1 MSAALAQP
9 VDQPVARPAACPA
22 AQRAAAHRHG
32 VPGLTRRLASG
43 LGATAL
49 FAALFA
55 ALPPAHAEAPL
66 QPTQVPGYYRA
77 MVGAMQVTA
86 LHDGQIQLDA
96 KLLKNASPVQIQQ
109 ALARMFR
116 SNPTSTAVN
125 AYLVNLGSRLVL
137 VDAGAG
143 RLFGPALGQ
152 VLANL
157 KAAGYQ
163 PEQVDD
169 VLITHL
175 HGDHVGGLLTADG
188 QPAFPRATLHVAQ
201 TEADFWLSEQRTAQA
216 PEGMKPFFKMAQDSV
231 RPYADA
237 GRLKTFAAGATVLPG
252 ASAVSLPG
260 HTPGH
265 TGFRFTSG
273 DASLLIWGDVVH
285 NAAVQFPRP
294 QVTIEF
300 DVDGPQAA
308 ASRRQALRQ
317 TASARQLVA
326 GMHLPFPGMGHVRA
340 EGRQAYEWVPID
352 FTPLPAPASAAK

>member
-1 MSAALAQP
+1 MPSALARPFAPAGRQGWLRRIALGLSA
-9 VDQPVARPAACPA
+9 VA
-22 AQRAAAHRHG
+22 
-32 VPGLTRRLASG
+32 L
-43 LGATAL
+43 ATAL
-49 FAALFA
+49 PLAR
-55 ALPPAHAEAPL
+55 AEAPL
-66 QPTQVPGYYRA
+66 QPTQVPGYYRT
-77 MVGAMQVTA
+77 MVGAMEITA

-96 KLLKNASPVQIQQ
+96 KLLKNASPAQIQR

-116 SNPTSTAVN
+116 GNPTSTAVN

-188 QPAFPRATLHVAQ
+188 QPAFPRATLHVARAD
-201 TEADFWLSEQRTAQA
+201 ADFWLSAERTALA

-231 RPYADA
+231 KPYAEA
-237 GRLKTFAAGATVLPG
+237 GRLKPFAAGAEVLPG
-252 ASAVSLPG
+252 ITAVSLPG

-273 DASLLIWGDVVH
+273 ERSLLVWGDVVH
-285 NAAVQFPRP
+285 NAAVQLPHP
-294 QVTIEF
+294 QVSIEF
-300 DVDGPQAA
+300 DVDGRLAA
-308 ASRRQALRQ
+308 SSRRQALRQ
-317 TASARQLVA
+317 TAAARQLVA

-340 EGRQAYEWVPID
+340 EGRGYEWVPID
-352 FTPLPAPASAAK
+352 FAPLPPATDK